1 MQQFYPTLTEVQA
14 AMFKGPQ
21 FWERLK
27 VLRTA
32 QDVTW
37 DARDPMP
44 FITMPITAFSIIAMS
59 IRQQQTFG
67 QVSTQDI
74 SWFEGAFLEA
84 G

>member
-1 MQQFYPTLTEVQA
+1 
-14 AMFKGPQ
+14 
-21 FWERLK
+21 
-27 VLRTA
+27 
-32 QDVTW
+32 
-37 DARDPMP
+37 
-44 FITMPITAFSIIAMS
+44 MPITAFSIIAMS